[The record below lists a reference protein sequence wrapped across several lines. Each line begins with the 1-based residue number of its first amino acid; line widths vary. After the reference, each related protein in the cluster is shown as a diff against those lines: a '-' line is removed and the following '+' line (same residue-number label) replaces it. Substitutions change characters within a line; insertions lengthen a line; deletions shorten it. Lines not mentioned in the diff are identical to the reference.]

1 MKTKS
6 KRKSRPNTFRSPC
19 DLYCQE
25 KTKVILREENIPAII
40 ASLQRTLT
48 YDFGDVFCA
57 HAGYLP
63 NGREALQRKL
73 DYLLELQGNII
84 DLYEKGMPPKQIQET
99 LFPKKYPIVFFFGE
113 GVGLPSHCP
122 VGHSRISS
130 ETGKLKRTLPGN
142 GHRPLGQAHIPF
154 SSISN
159 EKLLSSPATGQ
170 IKKKRKDGSR
180 R

>member
-1 MKTKS
+1 M
-6 KRKSRPNTFRSPC
+6 
-19 DLYCQE
+19 
-25 KTKVILREENIPAII
+25 
-40 ASLQRTLT
+40 
-48 YDFGDVFCA
+48 
-57 HAGYLP
+57 
-63 NGREALQRKL
+63 QRKL

-99 LFPKKYPIVFFFGE
+99 LFPKKYPIVFFRRRSGTPFTLSGR
-113 GVGLPSHCP
+113 SFKK
-122 VGHSRISS
+122 SS

-159 EKLLSSPATGQ
+159 EKLLSSPATGE

>member
-1 MKTKS
+1 M
-6 KRKSRPNTFRSPC
+6 
-19 DLYCQE
+19 
-25 KTKVILREENIPAII
+25 REENIPAII

-99 LFPKKYPIVFFFGE
+99 LFPKKYPIVFFSAKE
-113 GVGLPSHCP
+113 WDSLHIVRS
-122 VGHSRISS
+122 VIQ
-130 ETGKLKRTLPGN
+130 EYQAKR
-142 GHRPLGQAHIPF
+142 A
-154 SSISN
+154 S
-159 EKLLSSPATGQ
+159 
-170 IKKKRKDGSR
+170 
-180 R
+180 

>member
-99 LFPKKYPIVFFFGE
+99 LFPKKNIRSSFFSAKEWDSLHIVRSVIQE
-113 GVGLPSHCP
+113 YQA
-122 VGHSRISS
+122 
-130 ETGKLKRTLPGN
+130 KR
-142 GHRPLGQAHIPF
+142 A
-154 SSISN
+154 S
-159 EKLLSSPATGQ
+159 
-170 IKKKRKDGSR
+170 
-180 R
+180 